1 MNQNI
6 NQFCEE
12 MIFPRLY
19 DNFSKRK
26 PYTFDEI
33 FNWIKKNIGFFD
45 DVVNNDEKLSFVKKR
60 IQEEMYIIINQQGS
74 VHTIKN
80 KSTPTWFEKEKI

>member
-1 MNQNI
+1 MTI
-6 NQFCEE
+6 SVE
-12 MIFPRLY
+12 
-19 DNFSKRK
+19 K

-45 DVVNNDEKLSFVKKR
+45 DVVNDEKLSFVKKR

-80 KSTPTWFEKEKI
+80 KSTPTWFLKRKRYRIYALG